1 MKAIVLKRFFLA
13 LVLSCLGSA
22 LLAQP
27 NRQPLQAKQYQPDPQ
42 APWAIVALSSGNLRV
57 APDYESG
64 LDTQLLRGALVQID
78 STERYW
84 EHVTAFEPSYTGWI
98 NHLALAP
105 LAADEVDAY
114 ISAPK
119 YICTALV
126 TYVHALPSTGSPTIC
141 DMVLGDLVRQVPS
154 TPASAHSG
162 WAQILLPS
170 GECGWVRAT
179 EVADFKDWAES
190 RQPSA
195 DSIIATARRL
205 LGIPYVWGGT
215 TAKGV
220 DCSGL
225 TRTSFLMNG
234 VLLPRDAR
242 EQALVGAP
250 VGLDEEWQPGDLLF
264 FGTPATKTTPM
275 KIGHVALYIGDG
287 RIIQSSQL
295 VRINS
300 LDPSAPDFYDREVLC
315 VRRILGH
322 IDTGEGVV
330 TVRRSPWYFKQ

>member
-1 MKAIVLKRFFLA
+1 MKAKFFLGIS
-13 LVLSCLGSA
+13 LLFLGAS
-22 LLAQP
+22 LLGAQP
-27 NRQPLQAKQYQPDPQ
+27 NRPPLKAEQYQPDAQ
-42 APWAIVALSSGNLRV
+42 SQWAIVALSSGNLRT

-78 STERYW
+78 GSDRYW
-84 EHVTAFEPSYTGWI
+84 DHVKAFEPAYAGWI
-98 NHLALAP
+98 NHLALVP
-105 LAADEVDAY
+105 LAAEEVDAY
-114 ISAPK
+114 IAAPK

-126 TYVHALPSTGSPTIC
+126 TYVRALPSAGSPTVC

-162 WAQILLPS
+162 WTQILLPT
-170 GECGWVRAT
+170 GECGWVPST
-179 EVADFKDWAES
+179 DVADFAAWAHS
-190 RQPSA
+190 RRPTA
-195 DSIIATARRL
+195 DSVIATARRL

-225 TRTSFLMNG
+225 TRSSYLMNG

-250 VGLDEEWQPGDLLF
+250 VGLDEEWLPGDLLF
-264 FGTPATKTTPM
+264 FGTPATANSPM
-275 KIGHVALYIGDG
+275 KIGHVALYLGDR
-287 RIIQSSQL
+287 RIIHSSQL

-300 LDPSAPDFYDREVLC
+300 LDPDAPDFYDREVLC

-330 TVRRSPWYFKQ
+330 TTGRSPWYFKQ